1 MLYMCANA
9 YVHVHANIFIDAYAS
24 IFPVYYTVRFLNII
38 PDSELNT
45 LMGQGTELE
54 ESRSETPHCGN
65 L

>member
-1 MLYMCANA
+1 MCVQMHIYM
-9 YVHVHANIFIDAYAS
+9 YMQIFIDAYAS